1 MHQRLVYEKM
11 RNCLLILIFSLFDL
25 ALDAQAVSNVKAKQE
40 GQKIKVSYDLECKSP
55 VEIKLSLSED
65 NGKTWQKLSQ
75 GVSGDIGNDVTQGSH
90 VIYWDVLQSK
100 EKLVGSSFVF
110 KVIASEEFKTV
121 QIGNQVW
128 MAENLNV
135 DHYRNGDLIPNVKDE
150 GQWSELNSGA
160 WCYYNNELAN
170 GEIYGKLYNWYAVND
185 KREICP
191 VGWHVPSYKEWSS
204 LKLNFIS
211 SENVGGELKSKNFW
225 MAPNTGAVNSVG
237 FNAFPGGY
245 REENGK
251 CIDLKKFGD
260 WWCQSEYDNEL
271 AWYEKLSF
279 NNASLKRHA
288 TAKQFGLSVRCVKD

>member
-1 MHQRLVYEKM
+1 MKNWVGLLYFFIAAQIALSQEV
-11 RNCLLILIFSLFDL
+11 RNVAAI
-25 ALDAQAVSNVKAKQE
+25 QV
-40 GQKIKVSYDLECKSP
+40 GQSITVSYDLECKSP
-55 VEIKLSLSED
+55 VEIKLYLSED
-65 NGKTWQKLSQ
+65 NGETWQALNQ
-75 GVSGDIGNDVTQGSH
+75 GVSGDVGIGISHGSH
-90 VIYWDVLQSK
+90 VIYWDVLQTND
-100 EKLVGSSFVF
+100 KLVGSSFVF
-110 KVIASEEFKTV
+110 KVIAGEEFKTV
-121 QIGNQVW
+121 KIGNQIW

-135 DHYRNGDLIPNVKDE
+135 DHYQNGDPIPEIKDAD
-150 GQWSELNSGA
+150 QWSKLNSGA
-160 WCYYNNELAN
+160 WCYYENDIAK
-170 GEIYGKLYNWYAVND
+170 GEVYGKLYNWYIVKD
-185 KREICP
+185 TRGICP

-211 SENVGGELKSKNFW
+211 SENVGGDLKSKNFW

-288 TAKQFGLSVRCVKD
+288 TAKQFGLSIRCVKD